1 MDDAHRVRATSFGPA
16 AAEYERGRPDYPDD
30 AVDWMIPPGTH
41 AALDLGAGTGKLT
54 RSLAAR
60 GLAVTALDPSSEM
73 LAQLSV
79 SSPGVVTAEG
89 RAESIPLTDSSAD
102 LATAAQAWHWVE
114 PERAFPEVARVLRPG
129 GTLSLVWN
137 FRDNRT
143 GWMTELARI
152 ITDREEAVEVDS
164 SRPHH
169 PMFEEFDYRIFP
181 WSQTVTREELH
192 DLVRSRSIF
201 IVASAEERSRVLAE
215 LDLMLDTHPDVAGLA
230 QYDLPYRTHAYRA
243 KVKK

>member
-152 ITDREEAVEVDS
+152 ITDREEAV
-164 SRPHH
+164 
-169 PMFEEFDYRIFP
+169 DYRIFP